1 MDKDLSIPVISVIV
15 PCYGQSDDLPNCLS
29 ALSSQQFELPYEI
42 ILVDCAFDPTVAR
55 IAESFPKNHL
65 VRSNTRLY
73 CGQAKNL
80 GVEHARAEYFAF
92 TDADCIP
99 EGKWL
104 LSAYQALQAGKLAA
118 GGPVL
123 NALPYNPI
131 AVTDNLLQ
139 FVDAPPGRP
148 AGVIKHTPGCNL
160 AIAKEVFI
168 EAGAFPNEV
177 GEDVKLTISI
187 KKIHPG
193 GLHYVPE
200 MRVAHTGR
208 RTFSSFWQHQKQFG
222 YIRGYHALYINKKQQ
237 LLGSRLYIIPFVVG
251 TKLIYIFKRII
262 QLNLKTLPRNIL
274 LLPFILTGLLAWGIG
289 FRQGC
294 IRLKEISTEKSNAE

>member
-1 MDKDLSIPVISVIV
+1 MDEHKTVPVISVIV
-15 PCYGQSDDLPNCLS
+15 PCYGQSDELPNCLS
-29 ALSSQQFELPYEI
+29 ALSNQQLELPYEI
-42 ILVDCAFDPTVAR
+42 ILVDSASDPAVERTAKP
-55 IAESFPKNHL
+55 FPKIRL
-65 VRSNTRLY
+65 VRSETRLS

-80 GVEHARAEYFAF
+80 GAEYARAEYFAF

-99 EGKWL
+99 EEKWL
-104 LSAYQALQAGKLAA
+104 LSVYQALQAGKLAV

-148 AGVIKHTPGCNL
+148 AGVIKHSPGCNL

-168 EAGAFPNEV
+168 EAGAFPNEI

-187 KKIHPG
+187 NIIHPG

-208 RTFSSFWQHQKQFG
+208 RTFSNLLQHQKIFG
-222 YIRGYHALYINKKQQ
+222 HTRGYYALYINKEQQ
-237 LLGSRLYIIPFVVG
+237 LLGSKMYVIPFVVG

-274 LLPFILTGLLAWGIG
+274 LLPFILTGLIAWAVG
-289 FRQGC
+289 FRSGC
-294 IRLKEISTEKSNAE
+294 IDSNKS

>member
-1 MDKDLSIPVISVIV
+1 MDEHKTIPVISVIV
-15 PCYGQSDDLPNCLS
+15 PCYGQSNELPNCLS
-29 ALSSQQFELPYEI
+29 ALSNQQFKLPYEI
-42 ILVDCAFDPTVAR
+42 ILVDSASDPAVAR
-55 IAESFPKNHL
+55 TAETFPKIRL
-65 VRSNTRLY
+65 VRSETRLY
-73 CGQAKNL
+73 SGQAKNM
-80 GVEHARAEYFAF
+80 GVEHARADFFAF

-99 EGKWL
+99 EEKWL

-139 FVDAPPGRP
+139 FADVPPGRP

-160 AIAKEVFI
+160 AIVKEVFI

-193 GLHYVPE
+193 GMHYVPE

-208 RTFSSFWQHQKQFG
+208 RNFNTFQQHQKQFG
-222 YIRGYHALYINKKQQ
+222 YVRGYDGLFISKKQQ
-237 LLGSRLYIIPFVVG
+237 LLGSRMFIIPFVVG
-251 TKLIYIFKRII
+251 TRLIYIFKRII
-262 QLNLKTLPRNIL
+262 QWNLKTLPRNIL
-274 LLPFILTGLLAWGIG
+274 LLPYILAGLTAWAVG
-289 FRQGC
+289 FRRGC
-294 IRLKEISTEKSNAE
+294 IDTDKS